1 MQTKLTFRDRAEAQ
15 GVSRPFDILVR
26 MSPQSRCL
34 VAEVLSCNIDGLEE
48 AEEQAWRII
57 NQNLRGLQARTHTL
71 PEQLTPFS
79 PNNTWWDIVTR
90 TARRIGV
97 KFYPGMKDEEV
108 EQLLFE
114 RLAAEFFR
122 RNLPDEAEAI
132 DQLAQSHPDFEQA
145 IRGLRLSPE
154 ATRAILTSLVLA
166 TVRADQNLRDGVT
179 NVSLWLR
186 SHLRWVSYAS
196 MSAGLRLVHER
207 LAGIYHTWVMRGFS
221 GRART
226 NRARVCTALAVIY
239 FQDLVE
245 RTLDEYETVRS

>member
-1 MQTKLTFRDRAEAQ
+1 MQLKPSVRLRAEAQ
-15 GVSRPFDILVR
+15 GVTRPFDILVR
-26 MSPQSRCL
+26 MSPQSRRL
-34 VAEVLSCNIDGLEE
+34 VAELLECDIDGLDD

-108 EQLLFE
+108 ERLLFE
-114 RLAAEFFR
+114 RLAAEFYR
-122 RNLPDEAEAI
+122 RDLLPEAEAI
-132 DQLAQSHPDFEQA
+132 DQLALSHPDFAQA
-145 IRGLRLSPE
+145 IQSLRLSPE
-154 ATRAILTSLVLA
+154 ATSTVMSSLVFA
-166 TVRADQNLRDGVT
+166 TVRADQGVRDGVN
-179 NVSLWLR
+179 NVSIWLL

-196 MSAGLRLVHER
+196 MSAGLRLIHER
-207 LAGIYHTWVMRGFS
+207 LTGIYHAWASRWAF
-221 GRART
+221 GRAHS

-239 FQDLVE
+239 FQDLIE
-245 RTLDEYETVRS
+245 RTLDEFETVRS